1 MTSIGEVMTGEVLTL
16 TLTPDDTVD
25 RLRDMMHVHDISC
38 VPIVD
43 KTGLCGIVTSTDVVE
58 DWPADQLLGSVM
70 TDQVRAV
77 PADTAVTVAARIMRE
92 ERIHH
97 LVVGDGTSVD
107 GVVSSWDLLNVLAD
121 IVDSGDQ
128 PFDGCE
134 R

>member
-1 MTSIGEVMTGEVLTL
+1 MTSIGEVMTGEVF

-38 VPIVD
+38 IPIVD

-77 PADTAVTVAARIMRE
+77 LAGTAVTVAARIMRE

>member
-1 MTSIGEVMTGEVLTL
+1 MTGQVL

-38 VPIVD
+38 VPMVD